1 MATYTKMALSGSTNG
16 QPISVAGSA
25 TLGGTAHTGVSGT
38 ADWDEVW
45 LWADNTNTA
54 SILLTL
60 EWGGTVVPDNL
71 IQVNVPAQQGLV
83 LVAPGLLIQ
92 NSLDV
97 TVYAA
102 TVDKVNLVGFVN
114 RITA

>member
-1 MATYTKMALSGSTNG
+1 MATYTKRPLSGSTNG
-16 QPISVAGSA
+16 QPWSVAGDSS
-25 TLGGTAHTGVSGT
+25 LGGTVHTGVSGT

-45 LWADNTNTA
+45 LWANNTNT
-54 SILLTL
+54 STILLTL

-102 TVDKVNLVGFVN
+102 TVDKINLVGFVN
-114 RITA
+114 RITS